1 MKFIDLFSGM
11 GGFRLALDKDGH
23 DCVFSADFDQ
33 YACDTYEKNFGTFP
47 LIDITKLEPSNVPD
61 HDILCGGFPCQ
72 PFSIAGFRKGFED
85 TRGTLFFDVLRIVAA
100 KAPKIFVLENVKG
113 LINHDGGKTFTTMLN
128 LLAKEVNGI
137 ATETASSDNLG
148 YYVFW
153 KVLNARD
160 FGIAQNRERVFLVGF
175 KQQPINFEFPK
186 KSDNEPSLS
195 RLLETDKDAK
205 RLSLQSQGYVKHYL
219 EKHPLCES
227 IKDLDCL
234 IAYEIRK
241 SRTNFRFDD
250 LSPCLTTKMGTGGNN
265 VPYLVNQARFLSL
278 RECLK
283 IQGFPANFKLTK
295 SYSHALR
302 QIGNS
307 VAVPVVRAVVKNA
320 VEACSR

>member
-1 MKFIDLFSGM
+1 
-11 GGFRLALDKDGH
+11 
-23 DCVFSADFDQ
+23 
-33 YACDTYEKNFGTFP
+33 
-47 LIDITKLEPSNVPD
+47 
-61 HDILCGGFPCQ
+61 
-72 PFSIAGFRKGFED
+72 
-85 TRGTLFFDVLRIVAA
+85 
-100 KAPKIFVLENVKG
+100 
-113 LINHDGGKTFTTMLN
+113 
-128 LLAKEVNGI
+128 
-137 ATETASSDNLG
+137 
-148 YYVFW
+148 
-153 KVLNARD
+153 
-160 FGIAQNRERVFLVGF
+160 VFLVGF